1 MQEAR
6 LDPLC
11 CYADE
16 ISEILHDAIKA
27 RNGVAHSL
35 TKGLEGCIDIKTKD
49 MNFIDEVSK
58 LINKITDGDIIIS
71 SLISIFNKEPI
82 LNNLSEYKDRV
93 INWVVEE

>member
-1 MQEAR
+1 MR
-6 LDPLC
+6 
-11 CYADE
+11 
-16 ISEILHDAIKA
+16 
-27 RNGVAHSL
+27 SL
-35 TKGLEGCIDIKTKD
+35 
-49 MNFIDEVSK
+49 N